1 MKKNLLFII
10 IYLSVVLFIFGCAGL
25 TDSQL
30 KSAEAKEVTD
40 FMNECVEAFN
50 DKNLTKWLACFQDNS
65 TIRISQYSSGAIRGT
80 VVSKQRYEKELEDDS
95 FYAINFVDYLNF
107 KLTTIMGDKAT
118 VICKHYVSSVTVKTT
133 FDLVKENEKWY
144 ISRMDY
150 IWH

>member
-10 IYLSVVLFIFGCAGL
+10 IYLSVVLFIFGCAQTHTGP
-25 TDSQL
+25 
-30 KSAEAKEVTD
+30 KSAEEKEVTD
-40 FMNECVEAFN
+40 FMKECVEAYN
-50 DKNLTKWLACFQDNS
+50 DKNFTKWLACFQDNS
-65 TIRISQYSSGAIRGT
+65 TIRISQSGSGAIRGT

-95 FYAINFVDYLNF
+95 FYATKFVDYLNF
-107 KLTTIMGDKAT
+107 KPTTITGDKAT
-118 VICKHYVSSVTVKTT
+118 LICKHYVSSVTVKTT